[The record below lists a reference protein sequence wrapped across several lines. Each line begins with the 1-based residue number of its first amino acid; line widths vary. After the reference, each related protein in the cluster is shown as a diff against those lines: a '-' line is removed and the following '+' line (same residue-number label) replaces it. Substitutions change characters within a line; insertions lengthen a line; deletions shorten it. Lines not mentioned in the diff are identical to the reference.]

1 MKRTLSIL
9 ILTLTSFFCASA
21 QKPCFEHLNISD
33 GLSQSTVNAIIQD
46 SRGFLW
52 FGTKDGLNRYDGEH
66 FKIFR
71 HIPGREDGL
80 GNNQIRSLAEDR
92 NGDIW
97 IGTNSGL
104 FIYSTATGT
113 ISAKRVED
121 SEGNDVQN
129 TILSLKCSADGTMY
143 AAVERVGVFSQK
155 PDSTDLELVL
165 PTTSPLRCIEID
177 NSTGTIWFSWS
188 GNGLY
193 FTCDGFKT
201 YKPYLV
207 DGGDRIFPADIISSI
222 LVSAFN
228 RIYLG
233 LEGNGLLELNKATGK
248 ITRIPL
254 ARKPP
259 FVRNILQ
266 YSPEELWVGTESG
279 IYIYNIVSGSVQNLT
294 SSPFDRWSLSDNAIH
309 SICKDRD
316 GGIWIGTF
324 FGGVDYLP
332 QRIPDF
338 NKFYYSDE
346 PGGLKGRRIR
356 RICPDGEGCLW
367 IATEDE
373 GLFHFDP
380 QSGKFRHLPQSDDFT
395 NVQTLMRDG
404 DDLWIGT
411 FSKGLKVI
419 NTKTNA
425 TRSYEFVKEP
435 GPRLFSNNIF
445 ALVPSSCGR
454 IYVGT
459 MHGLQFYD
467 RQIDGFGYVPQ
478 INGGKMVND
487 ILEDS
492 RGNLW
497 VGTLSNGLYVQW
509 GKDGQWRQFLHDD
522 SCEGSVPGNNIISI
536 FEDSKGGVWVATY
549 GDGFCKWNPD
559 EGTFTTW
566 NSLSG
571 MPSDVVYQILE
582 DATGDFWISTNKGLV
597 LFDPSSCTVKR
608 TYTTDDGL
616 LCDQFNYNSSCND
629 GEGNLYFGSIEGM
642 ISFNPMNLH
651 GKKPYDRTPEIY
663 VTGFSLPGEGPGGRF
678 PLKQDI
684 ICTDHITLK
693 YDQNTFSLQLA
704 SLSYAQDN
712 TIIYRMEGLEQSWR
726 QYNGGEVTYSKLPA
740 GDYVFRARLKGYDG
754 PDADRTLG
762 IRVRPPWWRS
772 TLANLIYIIFFFSLV
787 MAGSFLFHRQSVLK
801 RKKYIKAYEMAKE
814 REVYDTKITFFT
826 NITHEIRTPLTLIK
840 GPLDNIL
847 SKDGL
852 EPKVRRDLDIMKRN
866 TDRLL
871 VLVNQLLD
879 FQKIEKENLQLEL
892 SEEDVPRILE
902 DVAGRFEG
910 TAAWQNKRWRVSIKD
925 RDIRAMANREAFTKI
940 LSNLLTNAVKYS
952 DSEIEIILEKD
963 GGNLRLIVRNDGPV
977 VPQDKK
983 KEIFAPFYR
992 HTNSNEKTGTGI
1004 GLYLAK
1010 SLAELQKG
1018 TLEMSADTDRNEFIL
1033 TMPLCGAP
1041 EERSVKTEGVS
1052 EEESRKEAERNEEA
1066 AREEGS
1072 RDETL
1077 VLVVEDDIEMC
1088 GFICNSLEEK
1098 WKVLSAHNGK
1108 EALEVLD
1115 GNNVSIIVSDIMMP
1129 QMDGIELCQTVRSD
1143 IRYTHI
1149 PVVLLT
1155 AKTTLESKIEGMNVG
1170 ADAYVEKP
1178 FSLPYL
1184 ISVIANQIKIRQQLR
1199 EAFLKNPL
1207 ASMNSVNLSTGD
1219 TSFMTRLQDVVNENL
1234 SNPKFRMDDIA
1245 EMMNMS
1251 RANFYRKIKGVLDMS
1266 PNDYLRLE
1274 RLKKAARLLAENDLQ
1289 VSEVCYMVG
1298 FSSPSYFAK
1307 CFHSQFG
1314 MHPKNFVSS
1323 LSKDGTPTEQT
1334 K

>member
-1 MKRTLSIL
+1 MKSTLLLLTSIL
-9 ILTLTSFFCASA
+9 SAFLCASA
-21 QKPCFEHLNISD
+21 QTPCFEHLNIND
-33 GLSQSTVNAIIQD
+33 GLSQSTVHAIIQD

-52 FGTKDGLNRYDGEH
+52 FGTKDGLNRYDGKH

-80 GNNQIRSLAEDR
+80 GNNQVRCLAEDKSG
-92 NGDIW
+92 NIW
-97 IGTNSGL
+97 IGTNSGM
-104 FIYSTATGT
+104 FIYDTVSGKIRPEP
-113 ISAKRVED
+113 ISD
-121 SEGNDVQN
+121 SEGREVRN
-129 TILSLKCSADGTMY
+129 TVLSLKCANDGTMY
-143 AAVERVGVFSQK
+143 AAVERIGVFSRK
-155 PDSTDLELVL
+155 PDSDGLELVL
-165 PTTSPLRCIEID
+165 QTQSPLRCLEID

-188 GNGLY
+188 GNGLF
-193 FTCDGFKT
+193 FTNDGFRT

-207 DGGDRIFPADIISSI
+207 NGGNKIYPADIISSI

-233 LEGNGLLELNKATGK
+233 LEGNGLLELNKATGR

-254 ARKPP
+254 AEKPP

-266 YSPEELWVGTESG
+266 YSPDELWIGTESG
-279 IYIYNIVSGSVQNLT
+279 IYIYNIVSGSVQNLV
-294 SSPFDRWSLSDNAIH
+294 SSPHDQWSLSDNAIH
-309 SICKDRD
+309 SLCKDRD

-324 FGGVDYLP
+324 FGGVNYLP
-332 QRIPDF
+332 QRTPDF
-338 NKFYYSDE
+338 NKFYYTDKE
-346 PGGLKGRRIR
+346 GCLKGRRIR
-356 RICPDGEGCLW
+356 RICPDGKGNLW
-367 IATEDE
+367 IATEDA
-373 GLFHFDP
+373 GLFNFDP
-380 QSGKFRHLPQSDDFT
+380 QKGVFRHLPQSEGFT
-395 NVQTLMRDG
+395 NVQTLMMDG
-404 DDLWIGT
+404 DNLWIGT
-411 FSKGLKVI
+411 FSKGIKIL
-419 NTKTNA
+419 NTKTGNI
-425 TRSYEFVKEP
+425 RSFEFVKDS

-445 ALVPSSCGR
+445 TLAPSSCGR

-492 RGNLW
+492 GGNLW

-509 GKDGQWRQFLHDD
+509 GKDGKWEQFLHDNNI
-522 SCEGSVPGNNIISI
+522 EGSVPGNNIISI
-536 FEDSKGGVWVATY
+536 FEDSRGRVWITTY

-566 NSLSG
+566 NTLTG

-582 DATGDFWISTNKGLV
+582 DTTGDFWISTNKGLV
-597 LFDPSSCTVKR
+597 LFDPSSCTVRR
-608 TYTTDDGL
+608 TYTADDGL

-651 GKKPYDRTPEIY
+651 GKKAYDRIPEIY
-663 VTGFSLPGEGPGGRF
+663 VTGFSLPGDGPQAVAPFR
-678 PLKQDI
+678 QDI
-684 ICTDHITLK
+684 TCTDRIILK

-704 SLSYAQDN
+704 SLSYSRNN
-712 TIIYRMEGLEQSWR
+712 TILYRMEGLEQNWR
-726 QYNGGEVTYSKLPA
+726 QYDGGEVTYSKLSP
-740 GDYVFRARLKGYDG
+740 GEYLFRARLKDYNG
-754 PDADRTLG
+754 PEADRTLA
-762 IRVRPPWWRS
+762 ITVRHPWWSS
-772 TLANLIYIIFFFSLV
+772 TIANLFYLILIAALI
-787 MAGSFLFHRQSVLK
+787 ATGSFLYHRQSVLK

-852 EPKVRRDLDIMKRN
+852 EPKIRRDLDIMKRN

-892 SEEDVPRILE
+892 TEDDIPQLVM
-902 DVAGRFEG
+902 DVTGRFES
-910 TAAWQNKRWRVSIKD
+910 TAAYQSKKWTLTIKD
-925 RDIRAMANREAFTKI
+925 RNIRARINREAFTKI
-940 LSNLLTNAVKYS
+940 LSNMLTNAVKYS
-952 DSEIEIILEKD
+952 DSEIDITLEKTED
-963 GGNLRLIVRNDGPV
+963 IFLLTVKNDGHV
-977 VPQDKK
+977 VPQDKRT
-983 KEIFAPFYR
+983 EIFAPFYR
-992 HTNSNEKTGTGI
+992 HTNSNGQTGTGI
-1004 GLYLAK
+1004 GLYLAR
-1010 SLAELQKG
+1010 SLAELQHG
-1018 TLEMSADTDRNEFIL
+1018 TLEMSGNVEKNEFIL
-1033 TMPLCGAP
+1033 SIPLCKESP
-1041 EERSVKTEGVS
+1041 EESACENGEVVPECQIAADCDSADGV
-1052 EEESRKEAERNEEA
+1052 
-1066 AREEGS
+1066 RETQ
-1072 RDETL
+1072 DETL
-1077 VLVVEDDIEMC
+1077 VLVVEDDVEMC
-1088 GFICNSLEEK
+1088 GFICNALEYR
-1098 WKVLSAHNGK
+1098 WRVLSAHNGR
-1108 EALEVLD
+1108 EALEILD
-1115 GNNVSIIVSDIMMP
+1115 VNNVSIIVSDIMMP
-1129 QMDGIELCQTVRSD
+1129 QMDGIELCRTVRSD

-1149 PVVLLT
+1149 PLVLLT

-1184 ISVIANQIKIRQQLR
+1184 ISVISNQIKTRQQLR
-1199 EAFLKNPL
+1199 EAFLRNPL
-1207 ASMNSVNLSTGD
+1207 APMTSVNMTSGD
-1219 TSFMTRLQDVVNENL
+1219 TAFLTRLQEVVSENL
-1234 SNPKFRMDDIA
+1234 NNPKFRMDDIA
-1245 EMMNMS
+1245 EMLNMS

-1266 PNDYLRLE
+1266 PNDYLRFE
-1274 RLKKAARLLAENDLQ
+1274 RLKKAARLLAEKDLQ

-1314 MHPKNFVSS
+1314 MHPKNFAGS
-1323 LSKDGTPTEQT
+1323 LSKDGTPMEQN